1 MNIVFIEISMNLQ
14 PSMII
19 DGVPSVTLGTL
30 NSSLRSDFQP
40 VSDDLDGTRLWR
52 RRLFEAEAGLTR
64 FVAEMRAGTQM
75 EELLQ
80 TKRAIFE
87 QLPEDEDEA
96 EWKAAFFRGQALME
110 RFVVR
115 SFGLEQL
122 AAWAAANSTIYAAV
136 DAEPKHDATVPLR
149 RLDEQA
155 TLYGSERAWVEYG
168 SGISTLRIRHCA
180 IWDYREQARSRGV
193 ELTLKAPCEYCVPAT
208 TAMITNKGLHATH
221 ELTEAADGPGC
232 IWTASQLRPC

>member
-1 MNIVFIEISMNLQ
+1 MTSQ
-14 PSMII
+14 PLGSSSQAAFHPPPA
-19 DGVPSVTLGTL
+19 PS
-30 NSSLRSDFQP
+30 
-40 VSDDLDGTRLWR
+40 DGTRLWR

-64 FVAEMRAGTQM
+64 FVAETRAGAQM
-75 EELLQ
+75 EQLLR

-87 QLPEDEDEA
+87 QLPEREDES

-110 RFVVR
+110 RFVVE

-155 TLYGSERAWVEYG
+155 SLYDSQKEWIEYG
-168 SGISTLRIRHCA
+168 SDQSTLRIRHCA
-180 IWDYREQARSRGV
+180 IWDYRELARKRGV
-193 ELTLKAPCEYCVPAT
+193 QLTLKAPCEYCVPAV

-221 ELTEAADGPGC
+221 ELTENEEGQGC
-232 IWTASQLRPC
+232 IWTASHVRVS